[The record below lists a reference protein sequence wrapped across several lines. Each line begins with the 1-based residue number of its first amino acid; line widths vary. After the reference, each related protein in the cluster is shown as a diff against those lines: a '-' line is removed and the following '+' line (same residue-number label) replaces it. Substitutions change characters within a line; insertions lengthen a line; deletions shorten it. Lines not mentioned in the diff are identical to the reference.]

1 MKRTKI
7 IYGLICCM
15 FLLGSSVLNTVPAYA
30 YNYDDEDNDYYYNN
44 YNDDEDNNN
53 NYDYYYWKNYWE
65 NKNRYNNEN
74 NQNNG
79 NNGNNLNNGNNQN
92 SDNNQNND
100 NTINQDNNNQ
110 KNNYYDDE
118 DDDYISEPEKPKID
132 MTNVTLE
139 KEELE
144 GLLISNEND
153 WDNSLE
159 FKIKVNSEV
168 VLNPVDD
175 DKNNDEDNDEDSD
188 EDNVEFPEENTRVSV
203 ESSNEDMY
211 FDVYLRNNVLTITTN
226 SEGKTTLKLTINDKV
241 FKIKVKIK
249 RVGFKE
255 QTNILVKGKSKDILT
270 AGSKKY
276 NIKLKSSKPSIVSVS
291 KTGKVKALK
300 EGNAIITGEING
312 KKMYALVSSVSEV
325 RKKAIDWA
333 RSYVEKSEYSQPKR
347 MQKGF
352 YDCSSLVWRAY
363 NKFGIN
369 LGGMNYAPTAAELCR
384 TYDKKKRTMS
394 DEKTYK
400 KDNVLS
406 FLPGDLMFFS
416 GEKNGRYKNIYHV
429 EMISGLYFYG
439 LDRKGKP
446 DIGFGYIRVSPYG
459 DLTYARVEV
468 K

>member
-1 MKRTKI
+1 MKRKHI
-7 IYGLICCM
+7 IFGLIFSIC
-15 FLLGSSVLNTVPAYA
+15 LSGSTWLNPVSTYA
-30 YNYDDEDNDYYYNN
+30 DDDDYNY
-44 YNDDEDNNN
+44 NN
-53 NYDYYYWKNYWE
+53 NYRNDKSYEEKLNEYNYWVNYWKARQE
-65 NKNRYNNEN
+65 EQQN
-74 NQNNG
+74 NQ
-79 NNGNNLNNGNNQN
+79 LENQEEN
-92 SDNNQNND
+92 SQTNQPSQ
-100 NTINQDNNNQ
+100 TSQPPQTNQPSQD
-110 KNNYYDDE
+110 DDE
-118 DDDYISEPEKPKID
+118 DDYDNEPEKPKVD

-139 KEELE
+139 KDELE
-144 GLLISNEND
+144 GMLISNEND

-175 DKNNDEDNDEDSD
+175 DKNNDEDSD

-241 FKIKVKIK
+241 FKIKVTTV

-255 QTNILVKGKSKDILT
+255 QSNILVKGKSKDILT

-363 NKFGIN
+363 NKFGVN
-369 LGGMNYAPTAAELCR
+369 LGGMSYAPTAAELCR

-394 DEKTYK
+394 DEKAYK
-400 KDNVLS
+400 KDNLLS

-459 DLTYARVEV
+459 DLTYARVQV